1 MELNQKI
8 FFGSKEDNND
18 RRLNEA
24 LSRTPHERFLF
35 FLKLCEEIQRFS
47 PNREHPNDVK
57 NNFFIES
64 HSKK

>member
-8 FFGSKEDNND
+8 FIGSKEENND

-35 FLKLCEEIQRFS
+35 FLKLCKEMQFFEIDK
-47 PNREHPNDVK
+47 PHPNSAK
-57 NNFFIES
+57 NNFIL
-64 HSKK
+64 